1 MKKMGIGYYELAEET
16 IVINQGKE
24 SVAIEVTNS
33 GDRTIQVG
41 SHFHF
46 FEVNKDLVFI
56 RNKAYGLHL
65 DIPSGTSIRWSPGS
79 TKTIRLTEYSG
90 EKRLYGFSGLVNG
103 EIQDK
108 FIREAA
114 ILKAMEKYGP
124 GDSRDE

>member
-1 MKKMGIGYYELAEET
+1 MKKMGIGYYELAEEP

-24 SVAIEVTNS
+24 SIVIEVINS

-46 FEVNKDLVFI
+46 FEVNEDLAFV

-65 DIPSGTSIRWSPGS
+65 DIPSGTSIRWGPGS
-79 TKTIRLTEYSG
+79 TKTIGLTEYSG
-90 EKRLYGFSGLVNG
+90 EKRLYGFNGLVNG
-103 EIQDK
+103 EIQDE
-108 FIREAA
+108 FIRESAM
-114 ILKAMEKYGP
+114 LKAMEKYGP